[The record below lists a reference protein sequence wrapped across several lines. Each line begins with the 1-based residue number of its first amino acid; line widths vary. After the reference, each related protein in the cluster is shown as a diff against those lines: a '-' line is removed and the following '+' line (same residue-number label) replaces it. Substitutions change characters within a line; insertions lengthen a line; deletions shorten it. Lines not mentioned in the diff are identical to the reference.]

1 MSSHNHN
8 LGLNI
13 NIPEGAKK
21 IVLAGNPNSGKSVF
35 FNYFTGMYVDV
46 SNYPGTTLEIS
57 HGKFDND
64 VLIDT
69 PGVYGISS
77 FNDEEKIAR
86 DIILSADMVINIV
99 NAVHLERDLFLT
111 QQIIDTG
118 IPVVVALNMLDE
130 AEKRGLSINAELL
143 EQELGVPVVPT
154 VAVKKKGLAE
164 LKDKLTEAR
173 RGKRISVL
181 KNIITKYMDR
191 VGTEGEALLIL
202 EGDPVIAARHGLEPE
217 NLRED
222 IYLARRRRVNQLVQQ
237 VMEEKQAKKTLS
249 AQLGRMMIRPVTGI
263 PLLLLSLWAMYQ
275 VIGVFIAE
283 TVVDFLEE
291 VVFEEIYGPAVTN
304 FLSRFIPEGT
314 VFSEILAGEFG
325 LLTMT
330 VTYVFGILLPLV
342 VGFYFFLA
350 LFEDSGYLPRIA
362 TLVDRALSGIGL
374 NGRAVIPFILGLG
387 CVTMGTIV
395 TRLLGSER
403 EKRITIFLLGL
414 TIPCS
419 AQLGVIVGILAGL
432 GYQFALAYM
441 MVILAVFIA
450 VGSFLHA
457 LLPGDSTD
465 LLIDLPAL
473 RIPRAD
479 NVFKK
484 TMIKSYQFIKE
495 AIPLFAVGALLI
507 STLSLSGLLER
518 IQVWLTPLTV
528 GWLNLPAGAATA
540 FIMGIVRRDFAAA
553 GLASMPLTP
562 VQALVSLITITL
574 FVPCIAS
581 VLIIFKE
588 RSKKEALLMWAG
600 TWVIAFLVGGIMAQL
615 VALFSFMSVTGSI
628 MVASL
633 FFSIT
638 IVVLSTLCKLK
649 YRGPQKVGDIPL
661 GG

>member
-1 MSSHNHN
+1 MASHNHN
-8 LGLNI
+8 LNLDI

-21 IVLAGNPNSGKSVF
+21 IVLAGNPNCGKSVF
-35 FNYFTGMYVDV
+35 FNAFTGMYVDV

-57 HGKFDND
+57 HGRFGKDI
-64 VLIDT
+64 LIDT

-86 DIILSADMVINIV
+86 DIILSADVVINIV
-99 NAVHLERDLFLT
+99 NAVHMERDLFLT

-118 IPVVVALNMLDE
+118 IPVVVALNMVDE
-130 AEKRGLSINAELL
+130 AEKKGLAINAELL
-143 EQELGVPVVPT
+143 EQKLGVPVVPT
-154 VAVKKKGLAE
+154 VAVKNIGLTQ
-164 LKDKLTEAR
+164 LKERLSEAR

-202 EGDPVIAARHGLEPE
+202 EGDPIIAARHGLEPE
-217 NLRED
+217 KLRED
-222 IYLARRRRVNQLVQQ
+222 IYLARRRRVNEIVQE
-237 VMEEKQAKKTLS
+237 VVEEKQAKKTLS
-249 AQLGRMMIRPVTGI
+249 SHLARMMIRPITGI
-263 PLLLLSLWAMYQ
+263 PLLFLSLWAMYH
-275 VIGVFIAE
+275 VIGVFIAG
-283 TVVDFLEE
+283 TVVDFLAEEIFEE
-291 VVFEEIYGPAVTN
+291 VYAPAVAN
-304 FLSRFIPEGT
+304 FFSRFISEGT
-314 VFSEILAGEFG
+314 VISEVLAGEFG
-325 LLTMT
+325 LITMT
-330 VTYVFGILLPLV
+330 ITYVFGILLPLV

-362 TLVDRALSGIGL
+362 ALVDRALNGIGL
-374 NGRAVIPFILGLG
+374 NGRAIIPFILGLG

-432 GYQFALAYM
+432 GGQFALAYM
-441 MVILAVFIA
+441 IVILAVFIA

-465 LLIDLPAL
+465 LIIDLPAL
-473 RIPRAD
+473 RLPRAA

-484 TMIKSYQFIKE
+484 TVTKSYQFIKE
-495 AIPLFAVGALLI
+495 AIPLFAVGALFI
-507 STLSLSGLLER
+507 STLHLSGLLEL
-518 IQVWLTPLTV
+518 IQQWLAPLTV
-528 GWLNLPAGAATA
+528 GWLNLPEGAATA

-553 GLASMPLTP
+553 GLASMALTP

-588 RSKKEALLMWAG
+588 RSKKEAALMWAG
-600 TWVIAFLVGGIMAQL
+600 TWVIAFVVGGVMAQL
-615 VALFSFMSVTGSI
+615 ISLFSFMGETGSI
-628 MVASL
+628 MVAALS
-633 FFSIT
+633 FSVT
-638 IVVLSTLCKLK
+638 IVLLSSLCKLK
-649 YRGPQKVGDIPL
+649 YRGSQKVKAVPL
-661 GG
+661 S